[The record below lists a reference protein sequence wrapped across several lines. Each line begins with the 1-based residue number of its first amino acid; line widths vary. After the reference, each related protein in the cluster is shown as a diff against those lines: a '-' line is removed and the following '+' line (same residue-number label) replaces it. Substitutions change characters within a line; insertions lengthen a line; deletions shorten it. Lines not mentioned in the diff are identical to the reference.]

1 MAWKSHFPPT
11 VASITLGGWK
21 MRSLLKR
28 LVVPGLVAVL
38 MLGCAGSATKT
49 STGEYIDDT
58 VIEAKVKTKLLE
70 DKQTSGL
77 AINVETYKGTVQLS
91 GFAKSQAEKERA
103 GEVAKSVAGV
113 QKVINNIALKSAQ

>member
-1 MAWKSHFPPT
+1 
-11 VASITLGGWK
+11 